1 MMIALAYF
9 NLVQQGWRLGLARH
23 GQIEPLCG
31 GSGTRQQLYG
41 RRSDKEKKEK
51 NIRQAVSAFMPELV
65 TGLIALKE
73 RRFAPQHLPDAP
85 TRQLWS

>member
-1 MMIALAYF
+1 MMI
-9 NLVQQGWRLGLARH
+9 VQQGWRLGLARH

-31 GSGTRQQLYG
+31 GSGARQQLHG
-41 RRSDKEKKEK
+41 HRNDKEKKEK
-51 NIRQAVSAFMPELV
+51 NIIYNIEAVSGFMPGLV

-85 TRQLWS
+85 TRQL